1 MIVCRQ
7 WIVRGRVQGVG
18 YRAATR
24 QQAQQLGLCG
34 HAHNRSDGAVE
45 VLGCGPA
52 AAVEALELWL
62 WQGPA
67 AAQVQSVA
75 WDDLP
80 TPTQPPR
87 GFTLG

>member
-24 QQAQQLGLCG
+24 QQAQLLGLCG
-34 HAHNRSDGAVE
+34 HAYNRPDGAVE
-45 VLGCGPA
+45 VLGYGT
-52 AAVEALELWL
+52 AVALEALELWL
-62 WQGPA
+62 WQGPS
-67 AAQVQSVA
+67 AAQVQSVTL
-75 WDDLP
+75 DDRP
-80 TPTQPPR
+80 ASPPPR

>member
-1 MIVCRQ
+1 MVCRQ

-24 QQAQQLGLCG
+24 QQAQLLGLCG
-34 HAHNRSDGAVE
+34 HARNRSDGAVE
-45 VLGCGPA
+45 VLAYGLT

-67 AAQVQSVA
+67 VAQVQSVTLQE
-75 WDDLP
+75 LP
-80 TPTQPPR
+80 APTQPPHA
-87 GFTLG
+87 FTLG